1 MRLYGKPDMV
11 SHMKTTI
18 VLPDDLFAQV
28 KRTADARGI
37 TIKSLIE
44 LAIRD
49 ALTAEEGTRPEF
61 RLRDCSVGGEGPTP
75 EFRDGDW
82 ATLRRAIYEGR
93 GE

>member
-1 MRLYGKPDMV
+1 
-11 SHMKTTI
+11 MKTTI

-28 KRTADARGI
+28 KRAAESRGI

-44 LAIRD
+44 S
-49 ALTAEEGTRPEF
+49 ALRASLAEESSPRPPF
-61 RLRDCSVGGEGPTP
+61 RLRDCAVGGEGLSA
-75 EFRDGDW
+75 EFAEGDW